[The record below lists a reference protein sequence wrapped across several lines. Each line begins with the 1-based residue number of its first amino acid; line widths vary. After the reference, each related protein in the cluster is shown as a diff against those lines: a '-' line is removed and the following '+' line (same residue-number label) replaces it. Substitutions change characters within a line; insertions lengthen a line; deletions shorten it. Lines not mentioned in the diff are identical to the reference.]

1 MFYYKEETYK
11 INGAAMKVYNSL
23 RHGFLEAV
31 YQEAL
36 EMEFV
41 KQGILYEREK
51 ELEIYY
57 DGKKLKQTYRAD
69 FVCYNKI
76 IVELKAVSVLDD
88 THRSQVY
95 NYLCATG
102 YKVGLLFN
110 FGHYDGLEI
119 ERKVKTEY
127 VIEKNLS
134 TLFYQCSEA

>member
-69 FVCYNKI
+69 FVCNNKI

-119 ERKVKTEY
+119 ERKVK
-127 VIEKNLS
+127 
-134 TLFYQCSEA
+134 

>member
-1 MFYYKEETYK
+1 M
-11 INGAAMKVYNSL
+11 
-23 RHGFLEAV
+23 EAV

-119 ERKVKTEY
+119 ERKVK
-127 VIEKNLS
+127 
-134 TLFYQCSEA
+134 